1 MSAPKPPSPPDG
13 SDGTE
18 RRGATRYAAQ
28 LDARLLFQLSVAPDD
43 APAPAGLGEQE
54 GGANANANTPAGTLR
69 LVGHTRNISE
79 TGLAFIVPTLRIGDQ
94 FAHVIGS
101 RLRIILYLPS
111 GHVEIR
117 ATPVRYERLPHG
129 NPERGYLI
137 GVSIAEMAD
146 DEWVRVVEYV
156 RSLR

>member
-1 MSAPKPPSPPDG
+1 LSASKPPPPPDG
-13 SDGTE
+13 ADGAE
-18 RRGATRYAAQ
+18 RRSATRYAAQ
-28 LDARLLFQLSVAPDD
+28 LDARLLFQLSVAPV
-43 APAPAGLGEQE
+43 PAGAGEHE
-54 GGANANANTPAGTLR
+54 GGAHANAHTPASTLR

-101 RLRIILYLPS
+101 RLRITLYLPS

-117 ATPVRYERLPHG
+117 AMPVRYERLP
-129 NPERGYLI
+129 PEDAERGYLI
-137 GVSIAEMAD
+137 GVRIAEMAD

>member
-1 MSAPKPPSPPDG
+1 MSGSKPPSPPDG
-13 SDGTE
+13 AGGTE
-18 RRGATRYAAQ
+18 RRSATRYAAQ
-28 LDARLLFQLSVAPDD
+28 LDARLLFQLSVVPDD
-43 APAPAGLGEQE
+43 APTPAGTGEGE
-54 GGANANANTPAGTLR
+54 GGAHGNGNTPASTLR

-117 ATPVRYERLPHG
+117 ATPVRYERLP
-129 NPERGYLI
+129 PEDTERGYLI
-137 GVSIAEMAD
+137 GVRIAEMAD

-156 RSLR
+156 RTLR

>member
-1 MSAPKPPSPPDG
+1 LSASKPPSPPDG
-13 SDGTE
+13 SGGNE
-18 RRGATRYAAQ
+18 RRSATRYPAQ
-28 LDARLLFQLSVAPDD
+28 LDARLLFQISVAHDD
-43 APAPAGLGEQE
+43 DDIDATAP
-54 GGANANANTPAGTLR
+54 TGTLR

-117 ATPVRYERLPHG
+117 ATPVRYEQLPPED
-129 NPERGYLI
+129 PERGYLI
-137 GVSIAEMAD
+137 GVRISEMAD

>member
-1 MSAPKPPSPPDG
+1 LSASQPPSPPDEPG
-13 SDGTE
+13 GGE
-18 RRGATRYAAQ
+18 RRSATRYAAQ
-28 LDARLLFQLSVAPDD
+28 LDARLLFQISVAHDD
-43 APAPAGLGEQE
+43 PPAGGQ
-54 GGANANANTPAGTLR
+54 GRSQPAAVPNSTLR
-69 LVGHTRNISE
+69 LVGRTRNISE

-117 ATPVRYERLPHG
+117 ATPVRYEQLPPED
-129 NPERGYLI
+129 PERGYLI
-137 GVSIAEMAD
+137 GVRITEMAD
-146 DEWVRVVEYV
+146 HEWVRVVEYV